1 MTSPEFSMVVPVFNS
16 EKSLNELFQRLEK
29 TFSGMNKSFEV
40 IFVEDGGT
48 DKSWE
53 VIRELKEKNNDK
65 ITAIKLAK
73 NFGQHN
79 AILCGLKFAKGNYT
93 VTIDD
98 DLQQR
103 PEDIE
108 ALYAKIKECDADVI
122 YGIYEEKKHS
132 ASRKIGS
139 WYMKHSS
146 RFSRKVIA
154 GASFRMI
161 KSEIVQHMI
170 EGNHDFV
177 YIDEI
182 LSWYTENVAFVKV
195 QHEPRKYDRSN
206 YTHKKL
212 ISHAF
217 NITLFYTAF
226 PLRLMTYG
234 GFFFSIIMVITGL
247 FFLVKKFF
255 FKVPMGYTSLIVA
268 ILFSAGIMLM
278 CMGILGEYLFRIYKS
293 QSHRP
298 PYSISKVL

>member
-1 MTSPEFSMVVPVFNS
+1 MISPEFSVVVPVFNS

-48 DKSWE
+48 DKSWD

-79 AILCGLKFAKGNYT
+79 AILCGLKFAKAKFI
-93 VTIDD
+93 VSIDD

-108 ALYAKIKECDADVI
+108 ILFTKMNESNADVV

-146 RFSRKVIA
+146 RYSRKVIA

-161 KSEIVQHMI
+161 KSEIVKHMI
-170 EGNHDFV
+170 DSNHDFV

-182 LSWYTENVAFVKV
+182 LSWYTENVAFVAV
-195 QHEPRKYDRSN
+195 HHEPRKYDRSN

-255 FKVPMGYTSLIVA
+255 FKVPMGYTSLIVT